1 MDSTIRNFLNKPHS
15 GTTYLFLDEIQA
27 VKNWTNVLLSLSNS
41 GIIESSCVVVT
52 GSIAHFLGAETL
64 PGRGTEGNIYYL
76 RTATFRTFVLSLL
89 NYMKIPGNNIFVIGQ
104 KTGYTFTRNE
114 VDSML
119 NTILNSSIDLEEK
132 LDSICKNISVIEEV
146 FLTT

>member
-1 MDSTIRNFLNKPHS
+1 
-15 GTTYLFLDEIQA
+15 
-27 VKNWTNVLLSLSNS
+27 
-41 GIIESSCVVVT
+41 
-52 GSIAHFLGAETL
+52 
-64 PGRGTEGNIYYL
+64 
-76 RTATFRTFVLSLL
+76 
-89 NYMKIPGNNIFVIGQ
+89 MKIPGNNIFVIGQ